1 MAAAEVASA
10 STSDAAMQPQIRP
23 MTTGSTLR
31 RRSARSKADVTSV
44 ASEIA
49 KHALDDRTMYIQQA
63 MAYHHKVDSAR
74 ARRNSRLPSSKTTIT
89 TPKTLAYGKQ
99 KLVQETVPQW
109 QHTWSNVDPH
119 AIAGASQQLNKT
131 NTTCLNQD
139 MEAFNQEVARKAK
152 EKELQEKKE
161 MDMQKSTLMQ
171 SMAAGQKERTIMEK
185 VYNRRN
191 QEVEDRAMMLIQQE
205 RRNHDYKEK
214 LKRDRAEATAQKAA
228 EKEAKL
234 EAARKRQEEID
245 QTNQMR
251 KMELSV
257 QLESRRRALVG
268 KHRVQRAFEEKIERN
283 RAHSARMRS
292 RIETCQQEFA
302 TYCEQKHAG
311 ILAGLERTS
320 KNREA
325 LVERRLEHVRSSN
338 SARMDRSSAKLA
350 EVLRAEEEYCMTM
363 IAKFVKNEALLARMK
378 EDRHAQHKRWLDATR
393 AEIYDHFVRKEMLID
408 TLNTKKIRED
418 FMAMWLQSY
427 PIKEWRPAALKLS
440 GE

>member
-1 MAAAEVASA
+1 
-10 STSDAAMQPQIRP
+10 MQ
-23 MTTGSTLR
+23 
-31 RRSARSKADVTSV
+31 
-44 ASEIA
+44 
-49 KHALDDRTMYIQQA
+49 
-63 MAYHHKVDSAR
+63 
-74 ARRNSRLPSSKTTIT
+74 
-89 TPKTLAYGKQ
+89 
-99 KLVQETVPQW
+99 
-109 QHTWSNVDPH
+109 
-119 AIAGASQQLNKT
+119 
-131 NTTCLNQD
+131 
-139 MEAFNQEVARKAK
+139 
-152 EKELQEKKE
+152 
-161 MDMQKSTLMQ
+161 
-171 SMAAGQKERTIMEK
+171 EK

-251 KMELSV
+251 KMELVRGAPFPFYAYCEPVPLGAAVDSEMMRFNQGRCCCPCLGAAEWVGLEVSSCDGLDPLASLHLQSV